1 MITKNSIIAV
11 AGKGGTGK
19 TTFVGL
25 LLKFLIKEFSVPVLA
40 IDADPSN
47 CLGDLLDM
55 KVETTLGDIREE
67 VQEDRNKIPMGMSK
81 NEYFD
86 FQIQN
91 TITES
96 KYIDLLTMGRPEGP
110 GCYCF
115 VNSILRNCVD
125 TLSKKYSFVVIDNEA
140 GIEHIS
146 RKTTVHIDY
155 LFIISDVSVK
165 GIKTTGIIN
174 EMIGKLKTD
183 VKNKIVI
190 FNRSGGESDKQ
201 TIGNLLK
208 YIPENE
214 FLKVGILPADANITE
229 NELQQNSILELKDD
243 SEIYTEFKKIMQ
255 SISK

>member
-1 MITKNSIIAV
+1 MFNKNSIIAV

-19 TTFVGL
+19 TTFTGL
-25 LLKFLIKEFSVPVLA
+25 LLKFLVKEFSVPVLA

-47 CLGDLLDM
+47 CLGDMLDM
-55 KVETTLGDIREE
+55 NVETTLGDIREE
-67 VQEDRNKIPMGMSK
+67 VQEDRNKIPAGMSK

-115 VNSILRNCVD
+115 VNSILRNCID
-125 TLSKKYSFVVIDNEA
+125 TLAKKYSFVVIDNEA

-165 GIKTTGIIN
+165 GIKTVGIIN

-190 FNRSGGESDKQ
+190 FNRSRGRTDKKV
-201 TIGNLLK
+201 IKNLLE

-214 FLKVGILPADANITE
+214 FLQVGILPADTDITE
-229 NELQQNSILELKDD
+229 IELQQNSILQLKDNA
-243 SEIYTEFKKIMQ
+243 EIYTEFKRIMQ
-255 SISK
+255 RV